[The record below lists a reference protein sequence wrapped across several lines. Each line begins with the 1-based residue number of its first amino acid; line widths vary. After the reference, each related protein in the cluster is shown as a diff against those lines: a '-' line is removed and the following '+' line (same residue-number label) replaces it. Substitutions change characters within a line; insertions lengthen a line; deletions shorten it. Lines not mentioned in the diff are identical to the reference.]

1 MEKTGYIE
9 IVVKGKS
16 GNIPLTPDNFDIRD
30 IINLLENTEHLIFP
44 GGKKDRPII
53 SYKIEEGSVRNIFKT
68 ALQHVIGFNAVLGQI
83 NQSQSVDFLDYP
95 TAQVF
100 EDFQNAAIKKDY
112 TFSIKTSI
120 QDTNTVQVDRTTNF
134 YRSEIV
140 WADAEF
146 YFYGVITNMGGKD
159 KSTIHIFTEETGT
172 IIIQTPKE
180 YLTQLEE
187 NLLYKN
193 FGIRATGKQHLDTG
207 EIDTSSLVFKDLIGY
222 FPKYDEHYLRS
233 LRKKAKESWLD
244 KIDPEKWLRGIRGGY
259 ES

>member
-9 IVVKGKS
+9 IVIKGKS
-16 GNIPLTPDNFDIRD
+16 GNIPLHPDTFDVRE
-30 IINLLENTEHLIFP
+30 IITLLENTERLIFP
-44 GGKKDRPII
+44 GAKKERPIM

-68 ALQHVIGFNAVLGQI
+68 ALQYVIGFNAVLGQI

-112 TFSIKTSI
+112 TFNIKTSV
-120 QDTNTVQVDRTTNF
+120 QNTNAVRVDRTTNF
-134 YRSEIV
+134 YRTEIV

-159 KSTIHIFTEETGT
+159 KSTIHIFTEEAGT
-172 IIIQTPKE
+172 IIVQTPKE
-180 YLTQLEE
+180 YLTELEE

-193 FGIRATGKQHLDTG
+193 FGIRATGKQHLGTG
-207 EIDTSSLVFKDLIGY
+207 EIDTSSLVFKELIGY
-222 FPKYDEHYLRS
+222 FPKYDNRYLVG
-233 LRKKAKESWLD
+233 LRKKAKEGWLK

-259 ES
+259 D